1 MKPEPK
7 SFRYQEDGPVA
18 TLRLDRPEV
27 MNALTFEV
35 YRELT
40 ATFMALAARPQ
51 LRAVVL
57 TGTGRA
63 FCTGGDVR
71 GIIGELVHYDERR
84 LQEFTRLTCDL
95 IAAMRALPRPIVA
108 SLNGPTA
115 GAGAAMA
122 LACDLRVASSTA
134 KIAFL
139 FVKVG
144 LAGADMGVAHLLPRV
159 VGLSKASELLLT
171 GEFVDAEEARRIGLY
186 NRVVAPDRLAEE
198 TAALVASLVSGPA
211 EGIAA
216 TKAAL
221 NAEMTMDVFSALDY
235 EARVQAGLMTR
246 PDFQEGYR
254 AFVEKRKPHFDG
266 SPD

>member
-1 MKPEPK
+1 MIPKPA

-40 ATFMALAARPQ
+40 ATFRALAERKAV
-51 LRAVVL
+51 RAVIL

-71 GIIGELVHYDERR
+71 DIIGELVRYDEKR
-84 LQEFTRLTCDL
+84 LLEFTRLTCDL
-95 IAAMRALPRPIVA
+95 IAAMRALPQPIVA

-122 LACDLRVASSTA
+122 LASDLRVAATTA

-159 VGLSKASELLLT
+159 VGLSKATELLMT
-171 GEFVDAEEARRIGLY
+171 GAFVDADEAHRLGLY
-186 NRVVAPDRLAEE
+186 NRLVPPEGLAAE
-198 TAALVASLVSGPA
+198 TAALVNELVQGPA
-211 EGIAA
+211 EGLAA

-221 NAEMTMDVFSALDY
+221 NAEMHMDVFAALDH
-235 EARVQAGLMTR
+235 EARVQATLMTR

-254 AFVEKRKPHFDG
+254 AFVEKRKPRFDG
-266 SPD
+266 APD

>member
-1 MKPEPK
+1 MAPR
-7 SFRYQEDGPVA
+7 SFRYAEDGAVA
-18 TLRLDRPEV
+18 TIRLDRPEV

-40 ATFMALAARPQ
+40 DTFVALADRASV
-51 LRAVVL
+51 RAVVL
-57 TGTGRA
+57 RGTGDRA

-71 GIIGELVHYDERR
+71 GIIGELVRYDPER
-84 LQEFTRLTCDL
+84 LLAFTRLTCDL
-95 IAAMRALPRPIVA
+95 IGAMRALPKPIVA
-108 SLNGPTA
+108 ALNGVAA

-122 LACDLRVASSTA
+122 LAADLRVAASTA

-159 VGLSKASELLLT
+159 VGLAKASELLLL
-171 GEFVDAEEARRIGLY
+171 GDFIEAEEALRIGLY
-186 NRVVAPDRLAEE
+186 NRVVPPAVLEQA
-198 TAALVASLVSGPA
+198 TAAIVAPLVRGPS
-211 EGIAA
+211 EGLAA

-221 NAEMTMDVFSALDY
+221 NAEMHMDVFTALDH
-235 EARVQAGLMTR
+235 EASVQAALMSR

-254 AFVEKRKPHFDG
+254 AFVEKRPPRFQG
-266 SPD
+266 APE

>member
-1 MKPEPK
+1 LSLSPR
-7 SFRYQEDGPVA
+7 SFRYEENGSVA
-18 TLRLDRPEV
+18 TITLDRPEV

-40 ATFMALAARPQ
+40 ETFRSLAVRTEV
-51 LRAVVL
+51 RAVVL
-57 TGTGRA
+57 TGSGRA

-71 GIIGELVHYDERR
+71 AIIGELVRYGEER
-84 LQEFTRLTCDL
+84 LLEFTRLTCDL
-95 IAAMRALPRPIVA
+95 IRAMRALPQPVVA

-122 LACDLRVASSTA
+122 LAADLRVAAETA

-159 VGLSKASELLLT
+159 VGLSKATELLFT
-171 GEFVDAEEARRIGLY
+171 GAFVEAEEARRLGLY
-186 NRVVAPDRLAEE
+186 NRVVPQDRLAGE
-198 TAALVASLVSGPA
+198 TRALVDSLVRGPA
-211 EGIAA
+211 EALA
-216 TKAAL
+216 ETKAAL
-221 NAEMTMDVFSALDY
+221 NAELTMDVFAALDH
-235 EARVQAGLMTR
+235 EARVQARLMTR

-254 AFVEKRKPHFDG
+254 AFVEKRPPRFEG
-266 SPD
+266 APE